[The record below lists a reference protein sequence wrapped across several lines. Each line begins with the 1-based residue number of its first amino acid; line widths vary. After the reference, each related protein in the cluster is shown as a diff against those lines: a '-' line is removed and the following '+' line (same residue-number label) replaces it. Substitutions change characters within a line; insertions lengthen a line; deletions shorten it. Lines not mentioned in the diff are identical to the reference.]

1 MILDGPN
8 VNCCRDKVVES
19 SKRFWLLFCFS
30 LIQRR
35 RIEGIKRKM
44 RNAVNVIIKM
54 IQNAATIV
62 FVKMRFSNIRWLIIF
77 VDGVL
82 VISLNFWSCF
92 KIAVRNLLVVV
103 LRVVVVVGAR
113 NIGIINDDGGGI

>member
-1 MILDGPN
+1 
-8 VNCCRDKVVES
+8 
-19 SKRFWLLFCFS
+19 
-30 LIQRR
+30 
-35 RIEGIKRKM
+35 M